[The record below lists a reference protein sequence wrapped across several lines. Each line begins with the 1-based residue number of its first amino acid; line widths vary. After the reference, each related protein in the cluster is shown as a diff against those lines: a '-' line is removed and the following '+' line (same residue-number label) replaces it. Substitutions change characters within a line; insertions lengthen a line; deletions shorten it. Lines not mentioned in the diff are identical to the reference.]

1 MPPTFLAVLLIGL
14 FISCEVTSYLKVFAL
29 FGAFMFGVAL
39 HEQAD
44 LVRAWREQF
53 SNLVLVALVPIFFTN
68 TGLRT
73 EVGSLNSSLAWV
85 ACATIFFVAAAGKL
99 AGCGIVAK
107 LTGQSTRESISIAA
121 LMNTRALMAL
131 IAINVGYDL
140 KLLPKELFTM
150 FIIMALVTTAMTG
163 PMLRLW
169 LPDDLYAMVP
179 DFPRRKKKR
188 SEDAVDITAPALK

>member
-1 MPPTFLAVLLIGL
+1 MPATFLAVLLIGL

-39 HEQAD
+39 HAQTD

-73 EVGSLNSSLAWV
+73 EIGSLNSNLAWI
-85 ACATIFFVAAAGKL
+85 ACATVFAVAAAGKL
-99 AGCGIVAK
+99 IGCGVVAK
-107 LTGQSTRESISIAA
+107 LSGQTTRESLSIAA
-121 LMNTRALMAL
+121 MMNTRALMGL

-150 FIIMALVTTAMTG
+150 FIIMALLTTAMTG
-163 PMLRLW
+163 PLLRW
-169 LPDDLYAMVP
+169 CLPDELYAMVP
-179 DFPRRKKKR
+179 DFPKRKGKR
-188 SEDAVDITAPALK
+188 PTDAVDISTPALK

>member
-1 MPPTFLAVLLIGL
+1 
-14 FISCEVTSYLKVFAL
+14 LKVFAL

-44 LVRAWREQF
+44 LVRAWRDQF

-73 EVGSLNSSLAWV
+73 EIGSLNSGLAWT
-85 ACATIFFVAAAGKL
+85 ACAAIFAVAAIGKL
-99 AGCGIVAK
+99 GGCGLVAK
-107 LTGQSTRESISIAA
+107 MTGQSTRESLSIAA
-121 LMNTRALMAL
+121 MMNTRALMAL

-150 FIIMALVTTAMTG
+150 FIIMALLTTAMTG
-163 PMLRLW
+163 PLLRW
-169 LPDDLYAMVP
+169 CLPDDLYNMVP
-179 DFPRRKKKR
+179 DFPKR
-188 SEDAVDITAPALK
+188 NGARGKSIEVVPASVD